1 MCRWNRRYILKHF
14 SYNVIFDVI
23 FKSILL
29 SITNKIRNEIP
40 GKDSCQG
47 DSGGPLI
54 VREGEAGKMYL
65 RGITSFGTNRCG
77 FGYPGVY
84 TDISYYSNWIKEH
97 LKP

>member
-1 MCRWNRRYILKHF
+1 M
-14 SYNVIFDVI
+14 ST
-23 FKSILL
+23 LL
-29 SITNKIRNEIP
+29 SIINKIQNEIP

-54 VREGEAGKMYL
+54 VREGETGKMYL

-84 TDISYYSNWIKEH
+84 TDISYYANWIKDH